1 MGYKRMYY
9 LISIDKRKEYY
20 KSYYQLNKNRYK
32 ERYEQNNLKLKET
45 SNNVVDEY
53 VNDRL

>member
-32 ERYEQNNLKLKET
+32 ERYEQHKLKLKET
-45 SNNVVDEY
+45 DNNVVNEY
-53 VNDRL
+53 VNNRL